1 MRALPGA
8 AILTLAISVPAAGE
22 ELWRGPAG
30 QECNLLLIN
39 EIGDVRVGVSS
50 PANLAPA
57 VFGAPELT
65 IDTASSAAASS
76 ATASSAAASSAAA
89 SSAAASRATASSA
102 AAINDRETRLTVTRQ
117 GDTASGDTA
126 SSAVTVSVPSG
137 CSVRVRTA
145 DGSVAVEIGPAA
157 FPLAVDTVTGD
168 VTERIDP
175 AADATIMLATS
186 GEITT
191 DYTIEVDFRYHAE
204 PAKHGRVAIGR
215 GTTDNATG
223 TPTEVHLTS
232 RRGAVRVLRPAEGP
246 DRP

>member
-65 IDTASSAAASS
+65 IDTASSA
-76 ATASSAAASSAAA
+76 TASSAAASSAAA
-89 SSAAASRATASSA
+89 
-102 AAINDRETRLTVTRQ
+102 IDDRETRLTVTRQ

-137 CSVRVRTA
+137 CSVRVRTT

-168 VTERIDP
+168 VTVRIDP